1 MIVGGGYLAYTL
13 AQSLS
18 SARVLAMISATV
30 MAFYPTVHGLTFSN
44 VTFDKGCTVVAG
56 HLQMW
61 FTDANGDYPKVP
73 NEFSYFNA
81 YWQKQIGKP
90 YYGFTL
96 VAIEWTLL
104 QETQNYDLLGFT
116 ATLN

>member
-1 MIVGGGYLAYTL
+1 MIAGGGYLAYAL

-18 SARVLAMISATV
+18 SARLLAMVSGMI

-44 VTFDKGCTVVAG
+44 VTFDKGYTIVSG
-56 HLQMW
+56 HLQIW
-61 FTDANGDYPKVP
+61 FTEANGNYPNVP
-73 NEFSYFNA
+73 NEFSYFDA

-90 YYGFTL
+90 FYGFTL

-104 QETQNYDLLGFT
+104 QETQNYDLLGFK
-116 ATLN
+116 ATLK